1 MLKEWVLIIE
11 LLSPGGDYMDK
22 VPVTM
27 PTKAACERA
36 KRDLKKEPEHPLGV
50 QFRGLCVT
58 MDHWTGKQ
66 PMKDVPLD

>member
-27 PTKAACERA
+27 PSKAACEQA
-36 KRDLKKEPEHPLGV
+36 KKDLKRDPEHPLGV
-50 QFRGLCVT
+50 RFQGRCVT
-58 MDHWTGKQ
+58 MAHWTGKQ
-66 PMKDVPLD
+66 YMKDVPLD

>member
-1 MLKEWVLIIE
+1 MKEWVLIIE

-27 PTKAACERA
+27 PTKPACTRAAA
-36 KRDLKKEPEHPLGV
+36 DLKKGTEHPLGV
-50 QFRGLCVT
+50 QFRGVCVT
-58 MDHWTGKQ
+58 KDHWTGKQ